1 MKGKIMRMITIAA
14 AALLSG
20 VLCVQADKVRF
31 DDLPDPVKET
41 IKAQR
46 GTAPVKDIERVQK
59 DGRTLYEVEFSQPG
73 TNPKLCIAA
82 DGTVVPEPGLGERAD
97 RAGEDLKRTASVK
110 LTDVPEPV
118 RKTIQMEAKGREVA
132 DIDRETWNGR
142 TVYEVEF
149 AQTGRNAQI
158 HVAEDGTIVKD
169 ERAGK
174 ELKELFMGTQVE
186 DTPPPV
192 QATIKREAGTREI
205 ADIDRETRTG
215 RTLYEV
221 EIKQPGRNF
230 ELHVAEDGSIV
241 RDSRNV
247 GTAPGEVEKDT
258 GRARVDK
265 QLTLNDVPPAVQQ
278 AIKAAGDP
286 ATLKPIQRKIKDGKT
301 VYEVEFQKEGLNTRM
316 EIAEDGTV
324 LKR

>member
-1 MKGKIMRMITIAA
+1 MRIITMAA
-14 AALLSG
+14 AVLLAG
-20 VLCVQADKVRF
+20 VLCVKADKVSF
-31 DDLPDPVKET
+31 NDLPEPVKET

-46 GTAPVKDIERVQK
+46 GAAQVKDIERVNK
-59 DGRTLYEVEFSQPG
+59 EGRTLYEVEFSQPG
-73 TNPKLCIAA
+73 TNPKLCIAP
-82 DGTVVPEPGLGERAD
+82 DGTVVAQTKPSPAERAD
-97 RAGEDLKRTASVK
+97 RASEDLKRTASMK
-110 LTDVPEPV
+110 LADVPEPV
-118 RKTIQMEAKGREVA
+118 RKTIQMQAKGREIA
-132 DIDRETWNGR
+132 DIDRETWKGQ

-174 ELKELFMGTQVE
+174 GLKGLFMGTQLE
-186 DTPPPV
+186 DTPPAV
-192 QATIKREAGTREI
+192 QATIKREAGNREI
-205 ADIDRETRTG
+205 ADIDKETRSG

-221 EIKQPGRNF
+221 EFKQPGRNV
-230 ELHVAEDGSIV
+230 ELHIAEDGSIV

-258 GRARVDK
+258 GRSAADK
-265 QLTLNDVPPAVQQ
+265 HLTLNDVPPAVQQ

-286 ATLKPIQRKIKDGKT
+286 STLKPIQRKIKNGKT
-301 VYEVEFQKEGLNTRM
+301 VYDVEFQKEGLNTRM

-324 LKR
+324 LKDNRR